1 MNLRKNRRNS
11 RKKQRRLQ
19 QILTEVQAKIRKSKG
34 WRGCP
39 PWGRATGAA
48 PAKRRLRRYYY
59 KQRRTDRRFCG
70 WRHTSCGDPAVW
82 SSSELWF
89 SACCRNC
96 NIKPCG
102 KSSFSEYDQR
112 SYLCKRTVW
121 TGMDRSSWRCSEERS
136 DLFIYAGCA
145 RCDQRRKTCGSGR
158 LLLFPLCR
166 IYKPTGSQH
175 RK

>member
-19 QILTEVQAKIRKSKG
+19 TNLTEVQAKLEKAKG

-112 SYLCKRTVW
+112 SYLCKRNSLNRYGQVVLTLFWRKVRPQLTYVW
-121 TGMDRSSWRCSEERS
+121 AFDSNVHLRRS
-136 DLFIYAGCA
+136 DIRSLYTVVWAFIDCTLTYV
-145 RCDQRRKTCGSGR
+145 
-158 LLLFPLCR
+158 
-166 IYKPTGSQH
+166 
-175 RK
+175 